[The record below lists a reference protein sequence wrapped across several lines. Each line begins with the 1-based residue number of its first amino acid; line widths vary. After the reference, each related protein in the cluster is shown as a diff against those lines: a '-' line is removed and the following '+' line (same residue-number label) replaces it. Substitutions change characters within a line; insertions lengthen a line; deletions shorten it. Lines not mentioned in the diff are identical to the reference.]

1 MMMNTTS
8 GQGVVI
14 KYHPPQGSAD
24 VCFKEG
30 DKFGFSIEAG
40 SVA

>member
-14 KYHPPQGSAD
+14 KYHSPQGSAD